1 MAQISKSAATLRI
14 SGDDLIP
21 SEITNILGCK
31 PTFEQIKD
39 QEIVGKNTGHK
50 HIALT
55 GMWRLQA
62 KKYKPENLDLQI
74 NEIFEQLSKDLNK
87 WKTLSSKYDLDL
99 FCGIFMEKEM
109 EGMEVSVNSL
119 KTLSE
124 RGIRLGLDI
133 YGPDEKA

>member
-14 SGDDLIP
+14 SGDNLIP
-21 SEITNILGCK
+21 SEITSILGCK
-31 PTFEQIKD
+31 PSFEQIKG

-50 HIALT
+50 RIALT

-62 KKYKPENLDLQI
+62 KKYEPENLDLQI
-74 NEIFEQLSKDLNK
+74 SEIFEQLSKDINK
-87 WKTLSSKYDLDL
+87 WEILSSKYDMDL

-109 EGMEVSVNSL
+109 EGMDVSVTSL

-133 YGPDEKA
+133 YGPDDKA